1 MALSKI
7 TTESILDGEIT
18 TAKLASGTGGKVLQI
33 QSSLSTAYASTTTIF
48 GYDDTIAQ
56 NTEGV
61 ELVTLAF
68 TPQSSSSKLLFMYG
82 GSFNVGQGSSIV
94 NPCVIA
100 LYVDSTANAI
110 AQASATVDG
119 GGTRVMS
126 SWAYHLETNSSTSE
140 RTYKMRWGRSGQGG
154 STNYINGDT
163 SARLFGGKLASG
175 FYITE
180 YAN

>member
-1 MALSKI
+1 MALA
-7 TTESILDGEIT
+7 LDGGAGTIT
-18 TAKLASGTGGKVLQI
+18 GIASAGLSSPALGKVLQI